1 MDKTAGS
8 HIEIRKYFTQYG
20 HYAPVCIVAED
31 PNMLSGDYYT
41 DSVEIPYND
50 AIIAIPAFNTG
61 YQFSKWTDLNE
72 KTNASTDRKVTS
84 DLVMIRPMYMKEIC
98 LLII

>member
-1 MDKTAGS
+1 MDKTAGN
-8 HIEIRKYFTQYG
+8 HIEVKKYFTQFG
-20 HYAPVCIVAED
+20 HYDLVCVVAED

-61 YQFSKWTDLNE
+61 YQFSKWKRPTYP
-72 KTNASTDRKVTS
+72 KTAR
-84 DLVMIRPMYMKEIC
+84 
-98 LLII
+98 